1 MYNNDP
7 FYHINTISEALDVFP
22 NNVMQV
28 LDNFVQEITE
38 RLEIMYNDESYDLD
52 TLGDVIDHETINNI
66 GDAIAEQLFD
76 NISTTQLVALTLSHI
91 PEGEIL
97 HLPYV
102 SDVLCDAVVDAEDY
116 DDDVYSRAAQKA
128 VEDTRW
134 GAVVEI
140 DKDFS
145 VEVLFN
151 NKQ

>member
-1 MYNNDP
+1 MYNDDP
-7 FYHINTISEALDVFP
+7 FFHVNTVSEALDVFP
-22 NNVMQV
+22 NDVMQV
-28 LDNFVQEITE
+28 LDNFVQEITG

-52 TLGDVIDHETINNI
+52 TLGDVVDHETINNI

-76 NISTTQLVALTLSHI
+76 NVSTTQLVALTLSHI
-91 PEGEIL
+91 PDGEIL
-97 HLPYV
+97 HLPYI

-116 DDDVYSRAAQKA
+116 DDVYSRAAQKA

-134 GAVVEI
+134 GAVVEV

-151 NKQ
+151 NK

>member
-7 FYHINTISEALDVFP
+7 FYHVNTVSEALDVFP
-22 NNVMQV
+22 NDVMQV

-76 NISTTQLVALTLSHI
+76 NVSTTQLVALTLSHI

-116 DDDVYSRAAQKA
+116 DDVYSRAAQKA

-134 GAVVEI
+134 GAVVEV

-145 VEVLFN
+145 VCVSYTF
-151 NKQ
+151 